1 MTCNFTP
8 ATGEAATETVG
19 KDQIAQWLIVGNDG
33 LSVSLDGEN
42 MATYCTELAKKHDV
56 SKKKT
61 GQFKTTGGS
70 IINVPVA
77 SSGQTVDGNKLYEAI
92 AEAINNKKSATVEA
106 VYSEA
111 KEKQVDFVIFPEMT
125 LTGFT
130 LNPETYGEDRKNSP
144 SMAFF
149 REEAKKNHVAICYGL
164 PVYENGIATNHCII
178 LDENGNQLA
187 DYAKIHPFSF
197 GAEAKHYTGGNA
209 LQLCEVK
216 GVPVAPL
223 ICYDLRFP
231 EIFQIVSEQAKVIP
245 VIASWPTARRE
256 HWMTLLK
263 ARAIENQCF
272 ILGVNRSGEGGGL
285 SYIGDSMAVSPTGEV
300 LAHVEGGNGLT
311 IVDIDLNEAD
321 AYRKSFPVKADR
333 KPALYHTL
341 WEENIK
347 QK

>member
-1 MTCNFTP
+1 MRIALGQIDMGFEEKEKTMTLCSR
-8 ATGEAATETVG
+8 
-19 KDQIAQWLIVGNDG
+19 L
-33 LSVSLDGEN
+33 
-42 MATYCTELAKKHDV
+42 LA
-56 SKKKT
+56 
-61 GQFKTTGGS
+61 
-70 IINVPVA
+70 
-77 SSGQTVDGNKLYEAI
+77 
-92 AEAINNKKSATVEA
+92 
-106 VYSEA
+106 EA

-164 PVYENGIATNHCII
+164 PVYENGVATNHCII
-178 LDENGNQLA
+178 LD
-187 DYAKIHPFSF
+187 
-197 GAEAKHYTGGNA
+197 
-209 LQLCEVK
+209 EVK

-311 IVDIDLNEAD
+311 IVDIDLSEAD
-321 AYRKSFPVKADR
+321 AYRNSFPVKADR
-333 KPALYHTL
+333 KPALYHAL
-341 WEENIK
+341 WEESSK

>member
-1 MTCNFTP
+1 MTLCSR
-8 ATGEAATETVG
+8 
-19 KDQIAQWLIVGNDG
+19 L
-33 LSVSLDGEN
+33 
-42 MATYCTELAKKHDV
+42 LA
-56 SKKKT
+56 
-61 GQFKTTGGS
+61 
-70 IINVPVA
+70 
-77 SSGQTVDGNKLYEAI
+77 
-92 AEAINNKKSATVEA
+92 
-106 VYSEA
+106 EA

-272 ILGVNRSGEGGGL
+272 ILGVNRNGEGGGL

-311 IVDIDLNEAD
+311 IVDLDLSEAD
-321 AYRKSFPVKADR
+321 AYRNSFPVKEDR

>member
-1 MTCNFTP
+1 MRR
-8 ATGEAATETVG
+8 
-19 KDQIAQWLIVGNDG
+19 L
-33 LSVSLDGEN
+33 
-42 MATYCTELAKKHDV
+42 LA
-56 SKKKT
+56 
-61 GQFKTTGGS
+61 
-70 IINVPVA
+70 
-77 SSGQTVDGNKLYEAI
+77 
-92 AEAINNKKSATVEA
+92 
-106 VYSEA
+106 EA

-144 SMAFF
+144 SIAFF

-164 PVYENGIATNHCII
+164 PVYENGVATNHCII

-272 ILGVNRSGEGGGL
+272 ILGVNRAARA
-285 SYIGDSMAVSPTGEV
+285 AVFPISVTAWRFPDRRSAG
-300 LAHVEGGNGLT
+300 ACRGRQRLT

-321 AYRKSFPVKADR
+321 AYRKSFPVKAGQ
-333 KPALYHTL
+333 KACALSAL
-341 WEENIK
+341 WEEAVNRNETGVSS
-347 QK
+347 

>member
-1 MTCNFTP
+1 MRIALGQIDMGFEEKEKTMTLCSR
-8 ATGEAATETVG
+8 
-19 KDQIAQWLIVGNDG
+19 L
-33 LSVSLDGEN
+33 
-42 MATYCTELAKKHDV
+42 LA
-56 SKKKT
+56 
-61 GQFKTTGGS
+61 
-70 IINVPVA
+70 
-77 SSGQTVDGNKLYEAI
+77 
-92 AEAINNKKSATVEA
+92 
-106 VYSEA
+106 EA

-144 SMAFF
+144 SMAFS
-149 REEAKKNHVAICYGL
+149 AKKQEKSGCHLLCL
-164 PVYENGIATNHCII
+164 PVYENGVATNHMHHSGRERESAC
-178 LDENGNQLA
+178 

-311 IVDIDLNEAD
+311 IVDIDLSEAD
-321 AYRKSFPVKADR
+321 AYRNSFPVKADR

>member
-1 MTCNFTP
+1 MQRSQST
-8 ATGEAATETVG
+8 
-19 KDQIAQWLIVGNDG
+19 
-33 LSVSLDGEN
+33 
-42 MATYCTELAKKHDV
+42 KKHPSPLELV
-56 SKKKT
+56 S
-61 GQFKTTGGS
+61 
-70 IINVPVA
+70 
-77 SSGQTVDGNKLYEAI
+77 
-92 AEAINNKKSATVEA
+92 
-106 VYSEA
+106 
-111 KEKQVDFVIFPEMT
+111 
-125 LTGFT
+125 
-130 LNPETYGEDRKNSP
+130 R
-144 SMAFF
+144 
-149 REEAKKNHVAICYGL
+149 
-164 PVYENGIATNHCII
+164 IATFHNEQQICQSISIFSDEQSKLEKKLVRKYAI

-311 IVDIDLNEAD
+311 IVDIDLSEAD
-321 AYRKSFPVKADR
+321 AYRNSFPVKADR

>member
-1 MTCNFTP
+1 MRIALGQIGMGFEEKEKAMTLCSR
-8 ATGEAATETVG
+8 
-19 KDQIAQWLIVGNDG
+19 L
-33 LSVSLDGEN
+33 
-42 MATYCTELAKKHDV
+42 LA
-56 SKKKT
+56 
-61 GQFKTTGGS
+61 
-70 IINVPVA
+70 
-77 SSGQTVDGNKLYEAI
+77 
-92 AEAINNKKSATVEA
+92 
-106 VYSEA
+106 EA

-164 PVYENGIATNHCII
+164 PVYENGVATNHCII

-311 IVDIDLNEAD
+311 IVDIDLSEAD
-321 AYRKSFPVKADR
+321 AYRNSFIILFGKKTSNRNETGVIHHEAADSKR
-333 KPALYHTL
+333 FSYRQHQGCSDFSGGSGTHAWLFAGNPFCLCHRRENLYLFFSHAGVYL
-341 WEENIK
+341 HVGLSGKGLSHKGI
-347 QK
+347 

>member
-1 MTCNFTP
+1 MRIALGQIDMGFEEKEKAMTLCSR
-8 ATGEAATETVG
+8 
-19 KDQIAQWLIVGNDG
+19 L
-33 LSVSLDGEN
+33 
-42 MATYCTELAKKHDV
+42 LA
-56 SKKKT
+56 
-61 GQFKTTGGS
+61 
-70 IINVPVA
+70 
-77 SSGQTVDGNKLYEAI
+77 
-92 AEAINNKKSATVEA
+92 
-106 VYSEA
+106 EA

-125 LTGFT
+125 LAGFT

-311 IVDIDLNEAD
+311 IVDIDLSEAD
-321 AYRKSFPVKADR
+321 AYRNSFPVKADR

>member
-1 MTCNFTP
+1 MRIALGQIDMGFEEKEKAMTLCSR
-8 ATGEAATETVG
+8 
-19 KDQIAQWLIVGNDG
+19 L
-33 LSVSLDGEN
+33 
-42 MATYCTELAKKHDV
+42 LA
-56 SKKKT
+56 
-61 GQFKTTGGS
+61 
-70 IINVPVA
+70 
-77 SSGQTVDGNKLYEAI
+77 
-92 AEAINNKKSATVEA
+92 
-106 VYSEA
+106 EA

-125 LTGFT
+125 LAGFT
-130 LNPETYGEDRKNSP
+130 LNPETYGEDRKNSL

-285 SYIGDSMAVSPTGEV
+285 SYIGDSMAVSPTGE
-300 LAHVEGGNGLT
+300 APE
-311 IVDIDLNEAD
+311 
-321 AYRKSFPVKADR
+321 S
-333 KPALYHTL
+333 
-341 WEENIK
+341 
-347 QK
+347 

>member
-1 MTCNFTP
+1 MQQ
-8 ATGEAATETVG
+8 AACRG
-19 KDQIAQWLIVGNDG
+19 KG
-33 LSVSLDGEN
+33 
-42 MATYCTELAKKHDV
+42 
-56 SKKKT
+56 KT
-61 GQFKTTGGS
+61 GGFCHFPR
-70 IINVPVA
+70 NDADRLYAEPRNLRR
-77 SSGQTVDGNKLYEAI
+77 GQ
-92 AEAINNKKSATVEA
+92 
-106 VYSEA
+106 
-111 KEKQVDFVIFPEMT
+111 
-125 LTGFT
+125 
-130 LNPETYGEDRKNSP
+130 KNSP

-164 PVYENGIATNHCII
+164 PVYENGVATNHCII

-311 IVDIDLNEAD
+311 IVDIDLSEAD

-333 KPALYHTL
+333 KPVLYHAL
-341 WEENIK
+341 WEESSK